1 MLRGLFLSAIFH
13 FCLLLS
19 FAYILPYFMQNSSI
33 LEISVDI
40 ISEEILKPDIVQE
53 KSVEKPKEKVEQEKP
68 KKSPEPEE
76 PKKDDKIRQ
85 IQEIATKEKPFVEE
99 ESEKIEQDKKEPKD
113 PSGLIDDLSDS
124 DSDKLDD
131 ILNRIRQAQES
142 ETERQKAIGSG
153 PLTTEEVGLI
163 KRQVNSC
170 WFNMYGRVF
179 DETDLNNIEVKIY
192 VALDESGNVVDIRPI
207 ENVESYMDLD
217 NHLYRK
223 ILDSAVH
230 SFIACKKIQNLPKTK
245 YKYWK
250 EFEFS
255 FKPSDAF

>member
-1 MLRGLFLSAIFH
+1 
-13 FCLLLS
+13 
-19 FAYILPYFMQNSSI
+19 MQNNSI

-40 ISEEILKPDIVQE
+40 ISEEKLVPDVLPKEPEIE
-53 KSVEKPKEKVEQEKP
+53 PKKPKEKAKP
-68 KKSPEPEE
+68 KEPPKPEE

-85 IQEIATKEKPFVEE
+85 IQEIVTKEKPMVEE
-99 ESEKIEQDKKEPKD
+99 KSKIEEKLKKSQKNSD
-113 PSGLIDDLSDS
+113 GLIDDLSES
-124 DSDKLDD
+124 DSGKLDD
-131 ILNRIRQAQES
+131 ILKRIKAAQDIES
-142 ETERQKAIGSG
+142 ERQKSIGSG
-153 PLTTEEVGLI
+153 PLTSAEVGSI

-179 DETDLNNIEVKIY
+179 DETDLSNIEVKIY

-207 ENVESYMDLD
+207 EDVESYMDLD

-255 FKPSDAF
+255 FRPSDAFN

>member
-1 MLRGLFLSAIFH
+1 MFRGLFLSAIFH
-13 FCLLLS
+13 FGLLLS
-19 FAYILPYFMQNSSI
+19 FTYILPYFMQNNSI

-40 ISEEILKPDIVQE
+40 ISEEKLRPDVVPKEPEIEPVKPKE
-53 KSVEKPKEKVEQEKP
+53 KEKPKEPPKP
-68 KKSPEPEE
+68 EV

-85 IQEIATKEKPFVEE
+85 IQEIVTKEKPIVEE
-99 ESEKIEQDKKEPKD
+99 KSEIIEQPKKTKE
-113 PSGLIDDLSDS
+113 SHGLIDDLSES
-124 DSDKLDD
+124 DSGKLDD
-131 ILNRIRQAQES
+131 ILNRIKKAQEIES
-142 ETERQKAIGSG
+142 ERQKAIGSG
-153 PLTTEEVGLI
+153 PLTSAEVGSI
-163 KRQVNSC
+163 KKQVNSC

-179 DETDLNNIEVKIY
+179 DETDLSNIEVKIY

-207 ENVESYMDLD
+207 EDVESYMDLD

-255 FKPSDAF
+255 FRPSDAF